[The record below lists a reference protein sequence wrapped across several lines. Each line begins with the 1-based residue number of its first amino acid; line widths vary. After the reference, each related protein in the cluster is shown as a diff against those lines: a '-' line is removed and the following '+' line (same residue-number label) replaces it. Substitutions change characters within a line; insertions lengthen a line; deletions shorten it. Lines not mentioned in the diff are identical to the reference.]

1 MEDQKQIKAS
11 YMFCLQFQ
19 SRVQSLLGYINIENM
34 ELTFVPA
41 EQCFVCS

>member
-11 YMFCLQFQ
+11 YMFSLQFC
-19 SRVQSLLGYINIENM
+19 SQSLLGYINTENVA
-34 ELTFVPA
+34 LTFAPA